1 MNVVT
6 IYTKPGCTL
15 CDEARDVI
23 ELVREDFRFDVDV
36 RDILLDLLDFER
48 FKHEIP
54 VILLDGREIAR
65 HHLSADQLRAALRAA
80 GALAY
85 NASDGAR

>member
-23 ELVREDFRFDVDV
+23 ELVREEYRIDVDV

-54 VILLDGREIAR
+54 VILLDGKEIAR
-65 HHLSADQLRAALRAA
+65 HHLSADHLRAALRQA
-80 GALAY
+80 GAFVY
-85 NASDGAR
+85 NAADGAR